1 MQGCIVK
8 KGLLFLF
15 TEDDFKKPIKG
26 ASYDISDI
34 VLVAYV
40 TNKSTGERLARAV
53 MSDGTAFI
61 KPVTAKGGEASI
73 EYVIPAYRNTSE
85 RNSVIVELADKPEL
99 TQEMIAAMM
108 DISQSTVSNVL
119 RNA

>member
-1 MQGCIVK
+1 MK

-15 TEDDFKKPIKG
+15 TENDFKKPIEG
-26 ASYDISDI
+26 ASYDVSDI
-34 VLVAYV
+34 VLLAYV
-40 TNKSTGERLARAV
+40 TNKSTGERFARAV
-53 MSDGTAFI
+53 MSDGTALI

-73 EYVIPAYRNTSE
+73 EYVIPAYRNTTE
-85 RNSVIVELADKPEL
+85 RNAVIVELADKPEL